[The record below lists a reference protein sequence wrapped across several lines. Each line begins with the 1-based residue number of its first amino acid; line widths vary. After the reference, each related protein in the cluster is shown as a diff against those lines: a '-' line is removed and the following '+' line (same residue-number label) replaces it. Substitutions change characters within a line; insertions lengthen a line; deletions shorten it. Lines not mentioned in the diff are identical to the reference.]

1 MIGQNIMVRTTRFLL
16 PVLILITAFC
26 VNPASAQTVSFRNF
40 ASFQDIA
47 PGVDFFASN
56 RETIAP
62 YENAAK
68 EAIERVKH
76 LLGDDLPK
84 GAIFICTNQTQ
95 TDSLYEPVV
104 IRQGYSWVLILTT
117 PEVQIRARIDS
128 MKAQMGDNIPEEI
141 LQRINTQ
148 LRDTASNIDQQA
160 VRNMARNI
168 AFAILQVITNDEIF
182 QFRSSRVEDVGK
194 SKLQDWL
201 DIGIGAYVNG
211 DKSSIRYLQDNLDMM
226 FPIDDV
232 LIMPRP
238 FVASSIIGGSQGGAQ
253 GMTIMGNGQ
262 SGPGGGQMPKIS
274 ADGGGQG
281 GQRQQGQGGQRQQG
295 QGAPKSKTEV
305 GGQQRTL
312 PKDEQDRLLFD
323 GQAISFFDYFL
334 EKFGI
339 GKMRELIEF
348 GLEGN
353 ESWDFVTRPDLLGRD
368 FSKIETEWLEFL
380 SKQSV
385 PESKP
390 KSKVQQ

>member
-1 MIGQNIMVRTTRFLL
+1 MVRTTRFHL
-16 PVLILITAFC
+16 PVLILIAAFC
-26 VNPASAQTVSFRNF
+26 VNSASAQTVSFRNF
-40 ASFQDIA
+40 TSCRDIV

-62 YENAAK
+62 YENAAA

-95 TDSLYEPVV
+95 LDSLYEPVV
-104 IRQGYSWVLILTT
+104 IRQGYSWVLISTT
-117 PEVQIRARIDS
+117 PEVRIRAQLDN

-148 LRDTASNIDQQA
+148 LRDSASNIDPQT
-160 VRNMARNI
+160 VRNMTRNI
-168 AFAILQVITNDEIF
+168 AWAILHVITNDEIF

-211 DKSSIRYLQDNLDMM
+211 DKSAVRYLQENLDMM

-232 LIMPRP
+232 LFMPRP
-238 FVASSIIGGSQGGAQ
+238 FVASSATGGSQGG
-253 GMTIMGNGQ
+253 MTVMG
-262 SGPGGGQMPKIS
+262 GGGQMPKMS
-274 ADGGGQG
+274 TGGQGGQG
-281 GQRQQGQGGQRQQG
+281 GQRQA
-295 QGAPKSKTEV
+295 QGAAKSKPE
-305 GGQQRTL
+305 GGMQQQRVL

-334 EKFGI
+334 DKFGI
-339 GKMRELIEF
+339 EKLRELIEF

-353 ESWDFVTRPDLLGRD
+353 ESWNFITRPDVLGRD

-380 SKQSV
+380 AKQSI

-390 KSKVQQ
+390 KFKVQQ